1 MGYEKFSYSFDGAWN
16 VLVTNW
22 WGMTYL
28 LKTTC
33 NDSHLKLSDITLIA
47 NEHPDGESSDSD
59 MDYDNDIDIKGILL
73 RQEVGESPTGGLHI
87 FCETYNIELL
97 SGTDNTGMLF

>member
-1 MGYEKFSYSFDGAWN
+1 
-16 VLVTNW
+16 
-22 WGMTYL
+22 
-28 LKTTC
+28 
-33 NDSHLKLSDITLIA
+33 
-47 NEHPDGESSDSD
+47 

-73 RQEVGESPTGGLHI
+73 RQEVGESPPTGGLHI